1 MADMLKMYDVVI
13 ETHVGVFEWE
23 RKELQKIWLDIELP
37 IDARGAARVDDV
49 QHVVDYG
56 AIVTQ
61 VRQHVGQR
69 TYHLMETI
77 AEEAAALILDH
88 FPTDQVQ
95 VRVKK
100 RALPGVDHACVE
112 ILRTKAAKRAASRKT
127 GKGSSSRRR
136 RPSPTGAPR

>member
-1 MADMLKMYDVVI
+1 MADMLKIYDLMI

-23 RKELQKIWLDIELP
+23 RKELQKIWLDLELP
-37 IDARGAARVDDV
+37 IDARGAARMDDV

-56 AIVTQ
+56 ALVTQ
-61 VRQHVGQR
+61 VRQHVAQR
-69 TYHLMETI
+69 VYHLMETI
-77 AEEAAALILDH
+77 AEETAQLILGH

-112 ILRTKAAKRAASRKT
+112 ILRRKAAKGAARPRA
-127 GKGSSSRRR
+127 GKGGSSRRT
-136 RPSPTGAPR
+136 RPSPTTALR

>member
-37 IDARGAARVDDV
+37 VDARGAARVDDV

-77 AEEAAALILDH
+77 AEEAAQLILDH

-100 RALPGVDHACVE
+100 RALPGMDHACVE
-112 ILRTKAAKRAASRKT
+112 ILRTKAARSAVSRT
-127 GKGSSSRRR
+127 AGKGSSLRRT

>member
-37 IDARGAARVDDV
+37 IDARGAARADDV

-56 AIVTQ
+56 ALVTQ

-77 AEEAAALILDH
+77 AEETAQLILDH

-112 ILRTKAAKRAASRKT
+112 ILRKKAVTGAAT
-127 GKGSSSRRR
+127 PQAGKGGSSRRT